1 MSAWDAVQA
10 AIGVLRQELPNATIA
25 DSKIGI
31 ARPSATGDVPA
42 IAVSADET
50 VESLGGVGRVVSAT
64 KVSDDLWSSDTISR
78 STGALGLEV
87 WAGDETRL
95 GQVVDALFG
104 ALADEAAVRSA
115 GFLRLAGRSIGPGER
130 LPLPGGGDALR
141 LAVSCAYVHETTTA
155 EDTGPGGIIRT
166 VHVDIEDEFDEAM
179 DLP

>member
-10 AIGVLRQELPNATIA
+10 AMAVLRQELPNATIP
-25 DSKIGI
+25 DSNIGI
-31 ARPSATGDVPA
+31 ARPSAAADLPA

-64 KVSDDLWSSDTISR
+64 KVSDDLWSSDTASR
-78 STGALGLEV
+78 STGTLGLEI

-95 GQVVDALFG
+95 GQVAEALFG
-104 ALADEAAVRSA
+104 AIAAEASVRTV
-115 GFLRLAGRSIGPGER
+115 GFLRLAARSIGPGER
-130 LPLPGGGDALR
+130 LTLASGGDAFR
-141 LAVSCAYVHETTTA
+141 LAVGCAYVHETVAA

-166 VHVDIEDEFDEAM
+166 VHVDIEDQFDEAI